1 MSGKNVQLDP
11 RIKRTLHVITDSM
24 ISLMDEKGF
33 DHTTVRDITER
44 AEINRATFYLH
55 YQDKHDLLQ
64 KIVDEMM
71 HEFLTVIQLSPA
83 FEVDDFCMDADT
95 PPHSFIRQFEHIA
108 ANARFYKVMLGANGL
123 PGFAVRMENV
133 IRDAFYH
140 RSTVAQP
147 NDSQLMIPR
156 DIIIRYS
163 TSSHLGII
171 MYWLENDMPYTP
183 KYMAT
188 QLKRL
193 HMLGPT
199 DVTVVNNSRRKN
211 G

>member
-1 MSGKNVQLDP
+1 MSKRNDTLDP
-11 RIKRTLHVITDSM
+11 RIKRTLNVIRDAM

-55 YQDKHDLLQ
+55 YQDKHDLLD
-64 KIVDEMM
+64 KIVAEML
-71 HEFLTVIQLSPA
+71 HEFLAAIQLPPA
-83 FEVDDFCMDADT
+83 FEADDLCMDAHT

-108 ANARFYKVMLGANGL
+108 AYSRFYKVMLGANGL
-123 PGFAVRMENV
+123 PGFAVRMEHV
-133 IRDAFYH
+133 IRDALYH
-140 RSTVAQP
+140 RSTLAQP
-147 NDSQLMIPR
+147 NDRQLMIPR

-163 TSSHLGII
+163 TSAHLGII
-171 MYWLENDMPYTP
+171 MYWLENDMPYSP

-188 QLKRL
+188 QLMRL

-199 DVTVVNNSRRKN
+199 SVS
-211 G
+211 GQ